1 MKTII
6 PDVNLFKVCI
16 AAGTISPKYLQ
27 KTSFLLSVRW
37 SVIPEYLLWNL
48 RSHEVQK
55 MELAPSTKAT
65 YTTGVIWIPCLNFG
79 MFSTG
84 DQDFGF
90 VDIYT

>member
-1 MKTII
+1 MKPQIT
-6 PDVNLFKVCI
+6 
-16 AAGTISPKYLQ
+16 
-27 KTSFLLSVRW
+27 
-37 SVIPEYLLWNL
+37 
-48 RSHEVQK
+48 RSAKDGV
-55 MELAPSTKAT
+55 STNTKAT